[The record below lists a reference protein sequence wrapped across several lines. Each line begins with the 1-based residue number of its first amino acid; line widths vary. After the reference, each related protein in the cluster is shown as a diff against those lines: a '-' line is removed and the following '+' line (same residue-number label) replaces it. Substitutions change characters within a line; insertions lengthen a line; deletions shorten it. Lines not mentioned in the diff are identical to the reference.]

1 MMLLLVFL
9 LNFILINFLIST
21 FFFIIVILFRL
32 IAKEITP
39 LTKSRVYFGSLI
51 FPPVLSLMVL
61 ATSLIPPIFFLV
73 EHGQQICINDPY
85 RHLFFYK
92 PSPEVLTNPLFIGFA
107 ILAVG
112 SIIFPLLRMM
122 YSHYRLTISLLP
134 LFSNNDYINLSIE
147 NRQRDYFEEIEDR
160 YSIKIYIIPIEKPI
174 AFLSGFFS
182 SKLICSKGLLDT
194 LSFDELQGLIN
205 HEIAHHLRKDN
216 LLQGLLIFS
225 KNLLIL
231 SPTGHYLLGWWKEQ
245 IELVCDE
252 FAVFKTKK
260 PLEIAQALLT
270 MERSLF
276 DIRGKRIYALAMIG
290 SNQSMHIS
298 GFYAPDKKEVI
309 EERVKRI
316 ISFSDLELNSFIPS
330 FYSKVPGAVL
340 FWGIFLTFSLVF
352 SAVSLYNPLLFH
364 CQLEKVVQ
372 IVI

>member
-1 MMLLLVFL
+1 MLVLVFL
-9 LNFILINFLIST
+9 LNFILINVVISS
-21 FFFIIVILFRL
+21 FFFITAILFRL
-32 IAKEITP
+32 IANGITP
-39 LTKSRVYFGSLI
+39 ITKSRVYFGSLV
-51 FPPVLSLMVL
+51 FPPILSLMVL

-112 SIIFPLLRMM
+112 SILFPLLRMM
-122 YSHYRLTISLLP
+122 YSHFRLDASLQP
-134 LFSNNDYINLSIE
+134 LFSNNNYTNIPIE
-147 NRQRDYFEEIEDR
+147 DRRRDYFKEIEKR
-160 YSIKIYIIPIEKPI
+160 YSIKIYIIPVEKPL

-182 SKLICSKGLLDT
+182 SKLILSRGLLDT
-194 LSFDELQGLIN
+194 LSFDELHGLIN

-216 LLQGLLIFS
+216 LLQGLLIFC
-225 KNLLIL
+225 KNLIIL

-276 DIRGKRIYALAMIG
+276 DIRGKRVYALALIG
-290 SNQSMHIS
+290 SNRSMHIS

-316 ISFSDLELNSFIPS
+316 ISFSDFELDSFIPS
-330 FYSKVPGAVL
+330 LYTTMPGSIL
-340 FWGIFLTFSLVF
+340 FWGIFLTFSFIF
-352 SAVSLYNPLLFH
+352 STVSLYNPLLFH

-372 IVI
+372 MMV